1 MGRARLA
8 WKSVKGPHLTSETW
22 SVWRTMASGPIGQG
36 LQNLAVAT
44 VLVATVALGSSA
56 AAAAESR
63 DQLVRILIVYQDS
76 SIMSSQIEIAE
87 GLSQH
92 LGPPATPKLELY
104 TEFLDSGRFSGA
116 DYVDRLADTL
126 AAKYGAL
133 PPQIVVTVGPD
144 ALRFMLDHRN
154 RIAPT
159 ATLVFGDMS
168 ERSLKRL
175 APPQDVRGV
184 VVAYDVGKTIDLAA
198 TLQPEA
204 ERIVVISGSA
214 EFDRYWQDS
223 ARQKLGDRYRDLPV
237 EYLSGLTLDAFVSE
251 SRKLSPQTIL
261 LLLTIFEDAGG
272 VKYRPRDAVSKIAE
286 ASAAPSYGVLGS
298 YVGSGILGGYTA
310 TYRSIGKDIAASIAK
325 LLSGDQSDPGIVHAN
340 SRPVVDWRQ
349 LRRWGIKESRLPVDV
364 DLHYYTP
371 TPWEA
376 YRWQIAL
383 VATALLAQ
391 TLAILALFYER
402 RRRAAAELQSRQRL
416 LEVVHLNQSAT
427 AGALSASIA
436 HELNQPLG
444 AIRNNTAAAE
454 IVLRGEKPDLD
465 LIRQIL
471 ADIRDDDQRADD
483 IIQRLR
489 GMLKKRSEIDWQEF
503 DVRDVVNSAVHILH
517 GEAEQRKVLVD
528 CVPGGGPAFGAR
540 RSRAPP
546 AGHPQH
552 RHQRDGR
559 HAGLRAGPP
568 QADASHRPQ
577 RRLQG
582 GGVGRRYGK
591 RFSRRS
597 ARSRVRDL
605 LHDQGERHGP
615 RPDHRAGHRRNLWR
629 QDMGRQSTRGRGGG
643 QLCPPAGARPV
654 NSTRAE
660 R

>member
-1 MGRARLA
+1 
-8 WKSVKGPHLTSETW
+8 
-22 SVWRTMASGPIGQG
+22 
-36 LQNLAVAT
+36 
-44 VLVATVALGSSA
+44 
-56 AAAAESR
+56 
-63 DQLVRILIVYQDS
+63 
-76 SIMSSQIEIAE
+76 MSSQIEIAE

-133 PPQIVVTVGPD
+133 PPHIVVTVGPD

-184 VVAYDVGKTIDLAA
+184 VVAYDVSKTIDLAA

-214 EFDRYWQDS
+214 EFDRYWQES

-371 TPWEA
+371 TH
-376 YRWQIAL
+376 
-383 VATALLAQ
+383 VGSVSLAD
-391 TLAILALFYER
+391 
-402 RRRAAAELQSRQRL
+402 RARGSR
-416 LEVVHLNQSAT
+416 T
-427 AGALSASIA
+427 AGADF
-436 HELNQPLG
+436 G
-444 AIRNNTAAAE
+444 NTRA
-454 IVLRGEKPDLD
+454 VLRAPP
-465 LIRQIL
+465 
-471 ADIRDDDQRADD
+471 
-483 IIQRLR
+483 
-489 GMLKKRSEIDWQEF
+489 
-503 DVRDVVNSAVHILH
+503 
-517 GEAEQRKVLVD
+517 
-528 CVPGGGPAFGAR
+528 PGGRGDYSRAIGCSKSSTSTSPPRPVHCPR
-540 RSRAPP
+540 RSRT
-546 AGHPQH
+546 
-552 RHQRDGR
+552 
-559 HAGLRAGPP
+559 
-568 QADASHRPQ
+568 S
-577 RRLQG
+577 
-582 GGVGRRYGK
+582 
-591 RFSRRS
+591 STSRS
-597 ARSRVRDL
+597 APSATTRRRPRSCCVATSRT
-605 LHDQGERHGP
+605 
-615 RPDHRAGHRRNLWR
+615 
-629 QDMGRQSTRGRGGG
+629 ST
-643 QLCPPAGARPV
+643 
-654 NSTRAE
+654 
-660 R
+660 

>member
-56 AAAAESR
+56 AGAAESR

-184 VVAYDVGKTIDLAA
+184 VVAYDVSKTIDLAA

-214 EFDRYWQDS
+214 EFDRYWQES

-237 EYLSGLTLDAFVSE
+237 EYLSGLTLDAFVSK

-298 YVGSGILGGYTA
+298 YVGSGILGGHTA

-325 LLSGDQSDPGIVHAN
+325 LLSGDLSDPGIVHAN

-371 TPWEA
+371 TLWEA

-402 RRRAAAELQSRQRL
+402 RRRAAAELQSRHRL

-454 IVLRGEKPDLD
+454 IVLRGDKPDLD

-528 CVPGGGPAFGAR
+528 CVQAGGR
-540 RSRAPP
+540 LSVRADRVHLQQVILNI
-546 AGHPQH
+546 ATN
-552 RHQRDGR
+552 
-559 HAGLRAGPP
+559 AM
-568 QADASHRPQ
+568 DAMLDSAPDR
-577 RRLQG
+577 RRLMLRTDLSEGSKVAVSVADTGKGFPGDQLARVFETFYTTKANGTGLGLTIARAIVETYG
-582 GGVGRRYGK
+582 GK
-591 RFSRRS
+591 IW
-597 ARSRVRDL
+597 AAN
-605 LHDQGERHGP
+605 
-615 RPDHRAGHRRNLWR
+615 RPE
-629 QDMGRQSTRGRGGG
+629 GGAVVSFV
-643 QLCPPAGARPV
+643 LPLARPV
-654 NSTRAE
+654 
-660 R
+660 